1 MGSVLGWSP
10 APDFFGT
17 FAYAASK
24 GAIRAM
30 TLNAA
35 ARYARD
41 RIRFNL
47 IAPGLIETP
56 MAARAVGDPA
66 IRTYLAAKQPMA
78 ERARLRRGLRGGRPV
93 ISASLPRDSSPA
105 SILNVDGGWCVSEGQ
120 IPRERRLLPRAKP

>member
-17 FAYAASK
+17 IAYPASK

-47 IAPGLIETP
+47 IN
-56 MAARAVGDPA
+56 D
-66 IRTYLAAKQPMA
+66 
-78 ERARLRRGLRGGRPV
+78 ERE
-93 ISASLPRDSSPA
+93 S
-105 SILNVDGGWCVSEGQ
+105 
-120 IPRERRLLPRAKP
+120 

>member
-1 MGSVLGWSP
+1 MLAQPLDEHGLRGTVLNMGSVLGWSP

-17 FAYAASK
+17 IAYAASK

-47 IAPGLIETP
+47 IAPGSD
-56 MAARAVGDPA
+56 RDPD
-66 IRTYLAAKQPMA
+66 
-78 ERARLRRGLRGGRPV
+78 GRP
-93 ISASLPRDSSPA
+93 
-105 SILNVDGGWCVSEGQ
+105 G
-120 IPRERRLLPRAKP
+120 RR

>member
-1 MGSVLGWSP
+1 MLAQPLDDHGLRGTVLNMGSVLGWSP

-17 FAYAASK
+17 IAYPASK

-47 IAPGLIETP
+47 IN
-56 MAARAVGDPA
+56 D
-66 IRTYLAAKQPMA
+66 
-78 ERARLRRGLRGGRPV
+78 ERE
-93 ISASLPRDSSPA
+93 S
-105 SILNVDGGWCVSEGQ
+105 
-120 IPRERRLLPRAKP
+120 